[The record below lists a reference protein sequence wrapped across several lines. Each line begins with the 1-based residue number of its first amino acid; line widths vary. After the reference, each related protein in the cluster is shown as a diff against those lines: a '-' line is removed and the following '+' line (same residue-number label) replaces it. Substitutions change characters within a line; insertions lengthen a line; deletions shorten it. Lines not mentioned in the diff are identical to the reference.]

1 MGLSIDIELLREIAY
16 NINADASKYDGKLED
31 MYTKFADLA
40 NYWSGK
46 DYDAA
51 NAVMVQNKTP
61 LLELGKA
68 LHDIATALNEAA
80 DEYEAKINASAAQ
93 FE

>member
-1 MGLSIDIELLREIAY
+1 MGLSIDIEMLREVASY
-16 NINADASKYDGKLED
+16 INGQATNYDGKLED
-31 MYTKFADLA
+31 MYTKFTNLA
-40 NYWSGK
+40 SYWSGK

-51 NAVMVQNKTP
+51 NAVMTQNKTP
-61 LLELGKA
+61 LLELGKT
-68 LHDIATALNEAA
+68 LHDMASALNAAA